1 MLRIREP
8 VSKVAAV
15 LLPFLPFVIVAGLWF
30 WATAGPEPEARRV
43 SLVMLPSPAETVESI
58 PSLWYERELSR
69 AVVLSLRRVVI
80 GYAIAAA
87 IALPLG
93 IAMGAFGAFR
103 AMFSPLAVIGG
114 YLPIA
119 ALVPLTMMW
128 WGIEDQ
134 QKYGFLAIACFVYM
148 LPLVVRAVEQVDDA
162 YVLTAQAQG
171 GSQWQVLSKVL
182 VPIAAPDIYRAL
194 HLGFGVGWTWII
206 LAEVVNAEN
215 GIGFI
220 ITMSQRRGPPA
231 HVYLSLIVVIVIAFV
246 VDRIWVLGRQQL
258 FPYKV
263 EA

>member
-15 LLPFLPFVIVAGLWF
+15 LLPFLPFVVIAGLWF

-43 SLVMLPSPAETVESI
+43 STVLLPSPVETVESV
-58 PSLWYERELSR
+58 PALWYERELSR
-69 AVVLSLRRVVI
+69 AVAYSLRRVAI
-80 GYAIAAA
+80 GYGVAAA

-93 IAMGAFGAFR
+93 IAMGAFAGIR
-103 AMFSPLAVIGG
+103 AMFNPLAVIGG

-119 ALVPLTMMW
+119 AIVPLTVLW
-128 WGIEDQ
+128 WGIGEE
-134 QKYGFLAIACFVYM
+134 QKDGFLAIACFVYM
-148 LPLVVRAVEQVDDA
+148 LPLVVRAVQQVDDN

-171 GSQWQVLSKVL
+171 ASQWQVLSKVL
-182 VPIAAPDIYRAL
+182 VPIALPDLYRAL

-206 LAEVVNAEN
+206 LAEVYNAEN
-215 GIGFI
+215 GIGYI
-220 ITMSQRRGPPA
+220 INMSQRRNLPA
-231 HVYLSLIVVIVIAFV
+231 HAYLSLIVVILIAFLI
-246 VDRIWVLGRQQL
+246 DRLWVFVRKQL